1 MPSGK
6 LRPRAVPKV
15 WGRKGNSTPIVNP
28 VRNIRFWDTRACTC
42 KQWLVG
48 TEAAT
53 ENQPLHSGVPGLFET
68 AKAGQTG
75 CTPHSGQSGSA
86 ALTSAVLRLQVG
98 IWGTEGGF
106 R

>member
-15 WGRKGNSTPIVNP
+15 RGGTAILHLKSTLL
-28 VRNIRFWDTRACTC
+28 NIRFWDTRAHPC

-53 ENQPLHSGVPGLFET
+53 ENQPLHSGVSRLFET
-68 AKAGQTG
+68 AKTGQTG
-75 CTPHSGQSGSA
+75 CRTHSGQSGSA